1 MQNGFD
7 IRKFWGAAAMV
18 AATLL
23 WGGSF
28 SSQSYGMRT
37 VPPLT
42 FLMLRSVVA
51 ALALIP
57 VAALFDRFGRGRVTL
72 WGAAATKAE
81 RKLLFTGGVWCGV
94 ALGLASSFQQYGIK
108 YTSAGKAGFLTAL
121 YIVIVPL
128 LGIFFK
134 RRATLAQWL
143 ATALALTGSYLLCGG
158 LTRVGFGEIMLII
171 GAILFSG
178 HILVIDRYAARCD
191 CVRLSC
197 IQFAVTSLITG
208 AGSLAVKD
216 PWVAA
221 DITGALPFWLYCGV
235 FAGAAAFTLQMVAQK
250 YLHPVTATLLM
261 SLESVFAAI
270 GGRIFLDERLTAV
283 ELTGCAVIFAAV
295 ILSQLPTRRATP
307 RGE

>member
-23 WGGSF
+23 WGVSF

-57 VAALFDRFGRGRVTL
+57 VAALFDRFRTGRVSL
-72 WGAAATKAE
+72 WGAAKTRAE
-81 RKLLFTGGVWCGV
+81 RKLLFAGGVWCGV

-134 RRATLAQWL
+134 RRATLAQWF
-143 ATALALTGSYLLCGG
+143 AVVLALTGSYLLCGG
-158 LTRVGFGEIMLII
+158 LTRVGFGEVMLII

-178 HILVIDRYAARCD
+178 HILVIDRYAGQCD

-197 IQFAVTSLITG
+197 IQFAVASLVTLAG
-208 AGSLAVKD
+208 ALAAGD
-216 PWVAA
+216 RWIAA
-221 DITGALPFWLYCGV
+221 DILNAVPFWLYCGF

-283 ELTGCAVIFAAV
+283 ELTGCAVIFVAV
-295 ILSQLPTRRATP
+295 ILSQLPTRHKPAA
-307 RGE
+307 

>member
-1 MQNGFD
+1 M
-7 IRKFWGAAAMV
+7 I

-23 WGGSF
+23 WGVSF
-28 SSQSYGMRT
+28 SSQRCGMRT

-51 ALALIP
+51 ALALVP
-57 VAALFDRFGRGRVTL
+57 VAAVFDRGRRGRVSL
-72 WGAAATKAE
+72 WGAAETREE
-81 RKLLFTGGVWCGV
+81 RKHLIAGGVWCGV
-94 ALGLASSFQQYGIK
+94 ALGLASGFQQYGIK

-134 RRATLAQWL
+134 RRATFGQWL

-158 LTRVGFGEIMLII
+158 LSTVGFGEIMLIV

-178 HILVIDRYAARCD
+178 HILVIDRYAPTCD

-208 AGSLAVKD
+208 VGSLAVGD
-216 PWVAA
+216 RRIAA
-221 DITGALPFWLYCGV
+221 DILGALPFWLYCGV

-250 YLHPVTATLLM
+250 YLHPVAATLLM

-270 GGRIFLDERLTAV
+270 GGRIFLDERLSAT
-283 ELTGCAVIFAAV
+283 ELAGCAVIFVAV
-295 ILSQLPTRRATP
+295 VLSQLPPVRRSK
-307 RGE
+307 RGGSA